1 MKYII
6 AGTDRPE
13 SNTFKVAKYIQSVY
27 QSLGEH
33 VEILDLRQMKEHLHD
48 DLHYGKPSEA
58 MQPYMEKVLTSDGL
72 IVVTPEYNG
81 SMPGVLKYF
90 IDHLKF
96 PDSFEFR
103 PVCFVGLGGMFGA
116 LRPVEHLQQI
126 FGYRNAYVYPE
137 RVFIMNVG
145 KALNSAG
152 EPQDEFLRQLILKQA
167 QGFQK
172 FTEALRSFKID
183 ANAAIERKKQQPPQA
198 RG

>member
-1 MKYII
+1 MKYVI
-6 AGTDRPE
+6 AGTDRPD
-13 SNTFKVAKYIQSVY
+13 SNTMKISRKIQAIY
-27 QSLGEH
+27 ESLGEK
-33 VEILDLRQMKEHLHD
+33 VEILDLKEIKSFLHD
-48 DLHYGKPSEA
+48 DIHYGKISEG
-58 MQPYMEKVLTSDGL
+58 MKPYIDRVVSSDGL

-96 PDSFEFR
+96 PESFEFR

-137 RVFIMNVG
+137 RVFIMNVH
-145 KALNSAG
+145 KLLNPQG
-152 EPQDEFLRQLILKQA
+152 EIQDPTINQLLLKQA

-172 FTEALRSFKID
+172 FTQALKAFNID
-183 ANAAIERKKQQPPQA
+183 ANAVIEQKKQH
-198 RG
+198 